1 VTVRRPYLY
10 KAVLWAGFLWL
21 GIFLAAPPWEQ
32 GPPGASF
39 GLWGVRLSSHA
50 LAAEAKEPQRPAAA
64 NPPADGSIPDKASQ
78 NPMNNLIRLLAG
90 GLLAGVLWSMF
101 FGYPFYTYWP
111 DRPWPLGLLD
121 LSVAAT
127 FCYLAYL
134 AISSAVRGRRKPPPP
149 PRPAFLKDP
158 KAPPLTVSVSEAA
171 EPGVK
176 DIAAADPGFDL
187 AAFSAFAY
195 QVIKRLHAAWN
206 LQDLDALK
214 AEVGEALLEYLA
226 MGLMILNL
234 REEISRLEDVHL
246 ERLELTAAGREG
258 DKEFISLAVEGQV
271 TDYTLQ
277 KHSYK
282 LVSGSLT
289 YPATLR
295 ELWRFERRGSQE
307 PWKLTDVQDH

>member
-1 VTVRRPYLY
+1 VTVRRPYLT
-10 KAVLWAGFLWL
+10 KAVIWAGFLWL
-21 GIFLAAPPWEQ
+21 GIFLAALPWEQ
-32 GPPGASF
+32 GRPGASF
-39 GLWGVRLSSHA
+39 GPWGVSLSSHA
-50 LAAEAKEPQRPAAA
+50 LAAEAQESP
-64 NPPADGSIPDKASQ
+64 PPASSNPAKPTQ
-78 NPMNNLIRLLAG
+78 NPMTNLIRFLAG
-90 GLLAGVLWSMF
+90 GLLAGVLWSVF

-134 AISSAVRGRRKPPPP
+134 VISTTVRNRRKPPTP
-149 PRPAFLKDP
+149 PRPAFLRDP
-158 KAPPLTVSVSEAA
+158 KPPPLTVTVSEAA
-171 EPGVK
+171 AVGVK
-176 DIAAADPGFDL
+176 DLAAADPEFDL
-187 AAFSAFAY
+187 AGFSALAH
-195 QVIKRLHAAWN
+195 QMIKRLHAAWN
-206 LQDLDALK
+206 LQNLEVLK
-214 AEVGEALLEYLA
+214 EEVGEVLLEYLA

-246 ERLELTAAGREG
+246 VRMEVVTAGREE

-271 TDYTLQ
+271 TDYILQ

-295 ELWRFERRGSQE
+295 ELWRFERCGPQE
-307 PWKLTDVQDH
+307 PWKLMDVQDH